1 MANKVPKPSALAPGI
16 YPVID
21 HATPDIR
28 DTVVYLEVDS
38 RLGNYKQP
46 EYGSKYAGP
55 RGHLR
60 NDPWA
65 EEGTTP
71 EKIGRFD
78 NHELVHVS
86 LADERGMVRWYYA
99 RRREDQAFYNW
110 EYSTP
115 GQNADGYPTYTRTY
129 FVHRN
134 DLGDYY
140 SEYPLNPSTPEN
152 TEPSGDK
159 HLSLGDDDPDLS
171 YTPQFYGFKYSD
183 TQIGRVGDENLDAL
197 YVLVVRRFQLLCDK
211 VTQTESETYGTV
223 TSTVIF
229 EDNADSSYILGAEYP
244 LESGKY
250 IIDLTEKFIG
260 CSEEYRRIDISTV
273 AIPTSPSI
281 SERVDKEFCNI
292 TTKRWVDFDASRNQN
307 LGTVLPAIG
316 SADPTDSTRIV
327 VDSSLESIGQS
338 TLAVFTVSYGVFPTE
353 PVSSIR
359 EDQQYCRINTE
370 SYYALGDT
378 TDLPSVGQVL
388 EGGEVVVDATAQ
400 DISCGDVRKFSVSTA
415 VIPTP
420 VVTTETLNN
429 DYCRV
434 ISETNYDLRTNIG
447 DLPEYGDAHPTE
459 TGYQV
464 IEAQLDDVG
473 CGELTKRSVS
483 YATVPTSPVTD
494 EVDDPQFC
502 KMYKER
508 FYDLSTNYT
517 LPTKGDTYKSVYV
530 VLDSS
535 AVSQG
540 CGDLMQFQ
548 ISYAS
553 LPTPVVVNEVLN
565 RDFCRVITETNYDL
579 KGNIGALPL
588 YGDSH
593 PTEEGYQVTD
603 ASLEDIGCGEVS
615 KKTISYATVPTTPV
629 IDEVDDDQF
638 CKTYKERF
646 YDLSTNYTLPVKGD
660 AYKSTYTVL
669 DAQANALGCGD
680 LKQFT
685 ITYATLPTP
694 VVETEILNRD
704 YCRVITQTNY
714 DLKSSIG
721 ALPSYGDSHPTETG
735 YQVIEASL
743 EDIGC
748 GEVSKQSVSYAT
760 VPTEPVI
767 DEMDDP
773 QYCKMYKE
781 RFYDLSTNYTL
792 PDKGDSYKTT
802 HTVLDSKATAV
813 GCGDL
818 MRFEISYATLPTPVV
833 VSEVLNR
840 DYCRVISETN
850 YDLKSNIGALPA
862 YGDAHTTQ
870 TGYQVIEA
878 SLEDIGCGQVTKQT
892 VSYATVPT
900 QPVIDERDD
909 AQFCKTYTQRFYDL
923 GANYTLPIKGSV
935 YETDYNVIDA
945 KAEAA
950 GCGDLYKFEITYASM
965 PTPVVE
971 TEVLNKDYCRVISE
985 TNYDLKASIGSLPQY
1000 GDSHASEPGYQVI
1013 EASLEDIGCGEV
1025 TKRSISYANVPTAP
1039 RVNQI
1044 DDPEFCRVSEAFFY
1058 DLLANFDLP
1067 AKGDAYSGG
1076 YVIDAKADAV
1086 GCGDLMRFSIKYA
1099 ALPTPVVTTESLH
1112 EEHCNL
1118 ITETNYALK
1127 SAIGT
1132 MPSNG
1137 DANTSD
1143 STYRVVDATIQDIGC
1158 GEVAKRTIVYAPI
1171 PSTKRKEVTESPEW
1185 GSLTQ
1190 ETYFDVD
1197 TATLLTHGDAYGGG
1211 YVIESQRMPQ
1221 GCGVL
1226 AKYTIFYAALP
1237 TSKNQTTRQNDAF
1250 CLTTTDTWH
1259 ALDTEEL
1266 PSKGDAYGTGHV
1278 IDSIAEDVNLGP
1290 VRRYTVTYATLPTPT
1305 VTTKST
1311 SDEWCDT
1318 YTDTHYDLAASLT
1331 TLAGLGSAGE
1341 TGYVVVDAKIDDIG
1355 CGDIR
1360 KSTVTYAAVPS
1371 EKRTTESEHP
1381 EYCTLFSDTFYE
1393 LEGYELPVQGDTY
1406 LGGYVVNAQA
1416 TDINCGTVRRIS
1428 IDYINLPT
1436 SKRYQ
1441 HREDDTYCGVET
1453 EQFLDLDTYTTP
1465 GLGTVYGAGTVI
1477 DVSSRD
1483 IGCGGITEYS
1493 ITSGVIPSPKK
1504 ISIRT
1509 DDERCRIQSETFVDV
1524 DSYTLPL
1531 VDSAHPTDTD
1541 LKVVN
1546 TNQTPLGCRGISNYE
1561 ITYAV
1566 IPSPPRESVRED
1578 ERWGTVTD
1586 YTFYDLEGTLALPV
1600 LGDTY
1605 ESQIVISAVANDVN
1619 CGSLRRYVVSTVA
1632 LPTAK
1637 RYEHREDD
1645 TYCGVETEVF
1655 IASDT
1660 YVLPILGSVYGAGS
1674 VIDLSSQDLNLGG
1687 ITEYRITSGVVP
1699 SPLRVTERTDN
1710 EQCRIVTEQS
1720 VQLDTFT
1727 LPAIDSSH
1735 ATDTELK
1742 VVNTE
1747 ENPLGCRGIKNVSIT
1762 YAVIPSP
1769 PRESERDDTS
1779 YGRVIDYTYY
1789 DLEGVLPLPAIGD
1802 TYDTRIVVD
1811 AQANDVNCGTLRRYV
1826 VSTVAAL
1833 PVIKDTERH
1842 DDTYCELQTE
1852 TRIDTSTYTPP
1863 ALGTPGGAGT
1873 IIDVSTRELHPDGL
1887 VEYTIT
1893 SGVVPSPIKVAE
1905 RTDNEQC
1912 VIRTETYVDLET
1924 ANVPLLNDA
1933 HLTITDLKVV
1943 NVVYTPLGCR
1953 GINNIEVTYAQIPT
1967 PPRESER
1974 DDATYGRV
1982 IDWTFYDLEGVFA
1995 LPTIGATYEAG
2006 IVIQAQAQDI
2016 NCGDLRRYV
2025 VTTVPGLPITK
2036 ETTRHDD
2043 EYCDITTDI
2052 HIDTATYLP
2061 PALGSAVGAGVVI
2074 DVSTRELNPDGLYE
2088 YTVTSGVVP
2097 TPTRTT
2103 ERLDNEQCRI
2113 VTEESVQLD
2122 AYTLPAIDTAHPT
2135 DADLKVVNTQETP
2148 RGCRGI
2154 KSVSITY
2161 AVIPSP
2167 PRQSEREDDRWGRV
2181 TEYTYYDLE
2190 GTTTLATI
2198 GSTYEGGTVI
2208 AAVAND
2214 VNCGTLR
2221 RYVVSTV
2228 ILPTTKRYE
2237 GREDDIYCGVE
2248 VEVFIDTNAY
2258 QLPLLG
2264 SVYGSGVVIDLTTND
2279 LNLGGLTEY
2288 RITSGVVPSPIK
2300 VSSRTDNEQCR
2311 IVTESFVDVD
2321 TYLLPALDSAHSTDT
2336 ELKVVDTTA
2345 IPLGCRGISNY
2356 QITYAVI
2363 PSPPRQSEREDDRF
2377 GRVKTYTF
2385 YDTEG
2390 TTPLPEQG
2398 STYEEATVIEAV
2410 AEDVNCGTLRRYV
2423 ISTITLPTL
2432 KTLQTRDDDLYCGVE
2447 TETYFA
2453 KDAALPGLGTI
2464 YGSGVVIDTQSRDIN
2479 LGGIT
2484 EYTVVSGVVP
2494 SPKKLSER
2502 TDDAQC
2508 RIVTETFV
2516 DLDSYTAPS
2525 IDSAH
2530 PTDVELKVVNTTV
2543 TPLGCRGINNYEV
2556 TYAVIPSPPR
2566 QSVREDDTWGTVTS
2580 FTFYDLLGAV
2590 ALPIQGSVYAD
2601 NSEIVIEALAEDVNC
2616 GDLRR
2621 YVVSTVALPTS
2632 KRYLHREDDTYC
2644 GVETEVFIDLDT
2656 YELPVLGSVYG
2667 SGTIIDL
2674 QSEDINV
2681 GGVTRYT
2688 ITSGVVPSPVR
2699 LSERTDNDQCIIRTE
2714 SYVDVDTVPVP
2725 ALDTTH
2731 STLTDLKVVNTVTTP
2746 LGCRGIHN
2754 LEVSYAQIPSPP
2766 RDTERDDATYG
2777 RVIDYTFYDLEGVF
2791 ALPSIGSTYDTGIV
2805 VNAQANDV
2813 NCGTLR
2819 RYVVTT
2825 VPALP
2830 IIKEATRQDDTYCD
2844 LQIDTLIDTAVY
2856 LPPALGS
2863 VYGSGTLID
2872 ISTRE
2877 INPDGLFEYTLT
2889 SGVVPSPL
2897 RISERLDN
2905 EQCRIVTEQSVQLD
2919 SFVLPAIDDAHLTD
2933 VSLKVVNTEETPLG
2947 CRGIKNISVTY
2958 AVIPSPP
2965 RESER
2970 EDDRWGRVTEYTYY
2984 DLEGAAPLSAVGTTY
2999 EGQTVITAV
3008 AQDVNCGTLRRYVVG
3023 TILLPTPT
3031 KSRTSEDERFCL
3043 LTTESFFDL
3052 STYVLP
3058 SRGSIHN
3065 GSPVIDST
3073 SLDINCGGI
3082 TEYTITTGQ
3091 VPSPIKTSERTDDD
3105 LCRIITESF
3114 TNTDTAYTLPTLDS
3128 VHPTITGLK
3137 VVNTAAT
3144 PYGCGGIFAYDVTYA
3159 QIPSPAKTNLIE
3171 DAEYGRVSIDTF
3183 YVNDQYVL
3191 LSHGA
3196 PYGGGYILSAKKD
3209 EVNCGTLIKVEYRYV
3224 TLPTSKKYVERED
3237 REFCTLED
3245 EVHYDLDTHVL
3256 PVAGSLHT
3264 NGSYVL
3270 EATAQ
3275 DIDLGSIRKFSLT
3288 TTELPT
3294 NTQVSERKDDDMCT
3308 IHTESFYHTDTVY
3321 VQPAIGSDLS
3331 TNTLLKCI
3339 SSNKDPYGCGD
3350 IYKFTNAYAQ
3360 IPSPPRTS
3368 EYDDPRYCRVSVD
3381 TYYDTDGSVT
3391 LPAVGDVY
3399 GTGKVVEAKAMD
3411 VDCDGLR
3418 KYEVHYVAL
3427 PLVNTSESADSTYCT
3442 TTKTETYELTSTL
3455 GSLPGQGTDNEAGQ
3469 TILEVTRDAIGCGTI
3484 SKQTEIS
3491 TTLPSPA
3498 LITIS
3503 SDDNFCEI
3511 QTKVLYDKSSANFPA
3526 VGATGGLGYVIDK
3539 RVTPTGCGGV
3549 VRHEET
3555 TAAVPSPL
3563 TTVTNSD
3570 NKYCSITE
3578 YRQIVLEGSTL
3589 DYTIG
3594 DTLADSSIVVDYQQ
3608 RIYKCDQFVI
3618 ESYKSIDALP
3628 TEVKTASYESPDY
3641 CDANIDTF
3649 FDLSTS
3655 QQPIVGASRG
3665 TAGQVVVQ
3673 VTQKPVCGNL
3683 VEFEIRYAQ
3692 IGSNYKKTSE
3702 GINDLFCSVSNIS
3715 YVVKTADVPGY
3726 ARGDADPDDP
3736 AAVVIE
3742 YATTPLG
3749 CGILSRVNYTVGTVP
3764 SDLLS
3769 GHRINQVTGKL
3780 EAFSKKVIKNTA
3792 VDTEKKDVDLNGNY
3806 TSIQPYGCGLSLAET
3821 ANIRPFETLE
3831 YDTTIQ
3837 YTFPRVLTRIDLF
3850 IWPLKKGGNEIY
3862 PQFLWKKI
3870 GYSGPVKARVVEEW
3884 HLVKPVAQVPIV
3896 LMPGVLVYNSPAFRV
3911 SSPPCL
3917 HAQILFKADYGTNDK
3932 KYSYTYNS
3940 DWTVPA
3946 TTYTDWPTQEF
3957 LAAWS
3962 ARPAYGGY
3970 VSKSVYITAPT
3981 V

>member
-1 MANKVPKPSALAPGI
+1 MANKAPKPSALAPGI

-28 DTVVYLEVDS
+28 DTIVYLEVDS
-38 RLGNYKQP
+38 RLGHYKQP
-46 EYGSKYAGP
+46 EYGSKYSGP

-65 EEGTTP
+65 EAGTTP

-99 RRREDQAFYNW
+99 RRREDQALYNW

-115 GQNADGYPTYTRTY
+115 GQNSDGYPTYTRTY
-129 FVHRN
+129 FVHRD
-134 DLGDYY
+134 DLADYY
-140 SEYPLNPSTPEN
+140 GEYPANPS
-152 TEPSGDK
+152 GGK
-159 HLSLGDDDPDLS
+159 HLSLGDVDPDLS
-171 YTPQFYGFKYSD
+171 YTPQFYGFEYSD

-197 YVLVVRRFQLLCDK
+197 YVLVVRRFELLCDK
-211 VTQTESETYGTV
+211 TTQTESETYGTV
-223 TSTVIF
+223 TSTVVF
-229 EDNADSSYILGAEYP
+229 DDNLQNSYELALEYP
-244 LESGKY
+244 AGSGKY

-260 CSEEYRRIDISTV
+260 CSDEYRRVDISTV

-292 TTKRWVDFDASRNQN
+292 TTKRWVDFDASRNQT
-307 LGTVLPAIG
+307 LGTVLPVIG
-316 SADPTDSTRIV
+316 SADPTDPTRIV

-378 TDLPSVGQVL
+378 TDLPSVGDVL

-447 DLPEYGDAHPTE
+447 LLPEYGDGHPTE

-508 FYDLSTNYT
+508 FYDLSTNFT
-517 LPTKGDTYKSVYV
+517 LPTKGDPYKSVYV

-593 PTEEGYQVTD
+593 PTEQGYQVTD

-638 CKTYKERF
+638 CKTFKERF

-685 ITYATLPTP
+685 ITYASLPTP

-909 AQFCKTYTQRFYDL
+909 AQFCKTYTERFYDL
-923 GANYTLPIKGSV
+923 GANYTLPTKGSV

-950 GCGDLYKFEITYASM
+950 GCGDLYKFEITYVSM

-985 TNYDLKASIGSLPQY
+985 TNYDLKGSIGSLPQY

-1137 DANTSD
+1137 DANTND

-1190 ETYFDVD
+1190 EAYFDVD

-1318 YTDTHYDLAASLT
+1318 YTDTHYDLAASPT

-1360 KSTVTYAAVPS
+1360 KSTVTYASVPS
-1371 EKRTTESEHP
+1371 EKRTTETEHP
-1381 EYCTLFSDTFYE
+1381 EYCTLFADTFYE
-1393 LEGYELPVQGDTY
+1393 LDGFELPLQGDTY
-1406 LGGYVVNAQA
+1406 LGGYVVKAQA

-1428 IDYINLPT
+1428 IEYITLPT

-1465 GLGTVYGAGTVI
+1465 ELGTVYGAGTVI

-1566 IPSPPRESVRED
+1566 IPSPPRES
-1578 ERWGTVTD
+1578 
-1586 YTFYDLEGTLALPV
+1586 
-1600 LGDTY
+1600 
-1605 ESQIVISAVANDVN
+1605 
-1619 CGSLRRYVVSTVA
+1619 
-1632 LPTAK
+1632 
-1637 RYEHREDD
+1637 
-1645 TYCGVETEVF
+1645 
-1655 IASDT
+1655 
-1660 YVLPILGSVYGAGS
+1660 
-1674 VIDLSSQDLNLGG
+1674 
-1687 ITEYRITSGVVP
+1687 
-1699 SPLRVTERTDN
+1699 
-1710 EQCRIVTEQS
+1710 
-1720 VQLDTFT
+1720 
-1727 LPAIDSSH
+1727 
-1735 ATDTELK
+1735 
-1742 VVNTE
+1742 
-1747 ENPLGCRGIKNVSIT
+1747 
-1762 YAVIPSP
+1762 
-1769 PRESERDDTS
+1769 
-1779 YGRVIDYTYY
+1779 
-1789 DLEGVLPLPAIGD
+1789 
-1802 TYDTRIVVD
+1802 
-1811 AQANDVNCGTLRRYV
+1811 
-1826 VSTVAAL
+1826 
-1833 PVIKDTERH
+1833 
-1842 DDTYCELQTE
+1842 
-1852 TRIDTSTYTPP
+1852 
-1863 ALGTPGGAGT
+1863 
-1873 IIDVSTRELHPDGL
+1873 
-1887 VEYTIT
+1887 
-1893 SGVVPSPIKVAE
+1893 
-1905 RTDNEQC
+1905 
-1912 VIRTETYVDLET
+1912 
-1924 ANVPLLNDA
+1924 
-1933 HLTITDLKVV
+1933 
-1943 NVVYTPLGCR
+1943 
-1953 GINNIEVTYAQIPT
+1953 
-1967 PPRESER
+1967 
-1974 DDATYGRV
+1974 
-1982 IDWTFYDLEGVFA
+1982 
-1995 LPTIGATYEAG
+1995 
-2006 IVIQAQAQDI
+2006 
-2016 NCGDLRRYV
+2016 
-2025 VTTVPGLPITK
+2025 
-2036 ETTRHDD
+2036 
-2043 EYCDITTDI
+2043 
-2052 HIDTATYLP
+2052 
-2061 PALGSAVGAGVVI
+2061 
-2074 DVSTRELNPDGLYE
+2074 
-2088 YTVTSGVVP
+2088 
-2097 TPTRTT
+2097 
-2103 ERLDNEQCRI
+2103 
-2113 VTEESVQLD
+2113 
-2122 AYTLPAIDTAHPT
+2122 
-2135 DADLKVVNTQETP
+2135 
-2148 RGCRGI
+2148 
-2154 KSVSITY
+2154 
-2161 AVIPSP
+2161 
-2167 PRQSEREDDRWGRV
+2167 
-2181 TEYTYYDLE
+2181 
-2190 GTTTLATI
+2190 
-2198 GSTYEGGTVI
+2198 
-2208 AAVAND
+2208 
-2214 VNCGTLR
+2214 
-2221 RYVVSTV
+2221 
-2228 ILPTTKRYE
+2228 
-2237 GREDDIYCGVE
+2237 
-2248 VEVFIDTNAY
+2248 
-2258 QLPLLG
+2258 
-2264 SVYGSGVVIDLTTND
+2264 
-2279 LNLGGLTEY
+2279 
-2288 RITSGVVPSPIK
+2288 
-2300 VSSRTDNEQCR
+2300 
-2311 IVTESFVDVD
+2311 
-2321 TYLLPALDSAHSTDT
+2321 
-2336 ELKVVDTTA
+2336 
-2345 IPLGCRGISNY
+2345 
-2356 QITYAVI
+2356 
-2363 PSPPRQSEREDDRF
+2363 
-2377 GRVKTYTF
+2377 
-2385 YDTEG
+2385 
-2390 TTPLPEQG
+2390 
-2398 STYEEATVIEAV
+2398 
-2410 AEDVNCGTLRRYV
+2410 
-2423 ISTITLPTL
+2423 
-2432 KTLQTRDDDLYCGVE
+2432 
-2447 TETYFA
+2447 
-2453 KDAALPGLGTI
+2453 
-2464 YGSGVVIDTQSRDIN
+2464 
-2479 LGGIT
+2479 
-2484 EYTVVSGVVP
+2484 
-2494 SPKKLSER
+2494 
-2502 TDDAQC
+2502 
-2508 RIVTETFV
+2508 
-2516 DLDSYTAPS
+2516 
-2525 IDSAH
+2525 
-2530 PTDVELKVVNTTV
+2530 
-2543 TPLGCRGINNYEV
+2543 
-2556 TYAVIPSPPR
+2556 
-2566 QSVREDDTWGTVTS
+2566 
-2580 FTFYDLLGAV
+2580 
-2590 ALPIQGSVYAD
+2590 
-2601 NSEIVIEALAEDVNC
+2601 
-2616 GDLRR
+2616 
-2621 YVVSTVALPTS
+2621 
-2632 KRYLHREDDTYC
+2632 
-2644 GVETEVFIDLDT
+2644 
-2656 YELPVLGSVYG
+2656 
-2667 SGTIIDL
+2667 
-2674 QSEDINV
+2674 
-2681 GGVTRYT
+2681 
-2688 ITSGVVPSPVR
+2688 
-2699 LSERTDNDQCIIRTE
+2699 
-2714 SYVDVDTVPVP
+2714 
-2725 ALDTTH
+2725 
-2731 STLTDLKVVNTVTTP
+2731 
-2746 LGCRGIHN
+2746 
-2754 LEVSYAQIPSPP
+2754 
-2766 RDTERDDATYG
+2766 
-2777 RVIDYTFYDLEGVF
+2777 
-2791 ALPSIGSTYDTGIV
+2791 
-2805 VNAQANDV
+2805 
-2813 NCGTLR
+2813 
-2819 RYVVTT
+2819 
-2825 VPALP
+2825 
-2830 IIKEATRQDDTYCD
+2830 
-2844 LQIDTLIDTAVY
+2844 
-2856 LPPALGS
+2856 
-2863 VYGSGTLID
+2863 
-2872 ISTRE
+2872 
-2877 INPDGLFEYTLT
+2877 
-2889 SGVVPSPL
+2889 
-2897 RISERLDN
+2897 
-2905 EQCRIVTEQSVQLD
+2905 
-2919 SFVLPAIDDAHLTD
+2919 
-2933 VSLKVVNTEETPLG
+2933 
-2947 CRGIKNISVTY
+2947 
-2958 AVIPSPP
+2958 
-2965 RESER
+2965 ER

-2984 DLEGAAPLSAVGTTY
+2984 DLEGATPLPSVGTTY

-3008 AQDVNCGTLRRYVVG
+3008 AQDVNCGTLRRYVVS

-3031 KSRTSEDERFCL
+3031 KLRTSEDERFCL

-3052 STYVLP
+3052 STYALP
-3058 SRGSIHN
+3058 SRGATHN

-3114 TNTDTAYTLPTLDS
+3114 TSTETSYTLPILDS
-3128 VHPTITGLK
+3128 DHPTITGLK

-3171 DAEYGRVSIDTF
+3171 DAEFGRVSIDTF

-3209 EVNCGTLIKVEYRYV
+3209 EVNCGTLIKVEYRYS
-3224 TLPTSKKYVERED
+3224 TLPTITKYVERED
-3237 REFCTLED
+3237 REFCTLQD
-3245 EVHYDLDTHVL
+3245 GVHYDLESSYTL
-3256 PVAGSLHT
+3256 PTAGSIIT
-3264 NGSYVL
+3264 GGTDYVL

-3275 DIDLGSIRKFSLT
+3275 DIDLGTIRKFSVT
-3288 TTELPT
+3288 TTSLPT

-3321 VQPAIGSDLS
+3321 VQPAIGSDLL

-3339 SSNKDPYGCGD
+3339 SANKDPYGCGD

-3368 EYDDPRYCRVSVD
+3368 EYDDPRYCRVNVD
-3381 TYYDTDGSVT
+3381 VYYDLDGVAA

-3399 GTGKVVEAKAMD
+3399 PDSGAGTVVEAKAMD
-3411 VDCDGLR
+3411 IDCDGIR

-3427 PLVNTSESADSTYCT
+3427 PIVNTSESADSTYCT
-3442 TTKTETYELTSTL
+3442 TTKTETYDLTTTL
-3455 GSLPGQGTDNEAGQ
+3455 GSLPGQGTDNVAGQ
-3469 TILEVTRDAIGCGTI
+3469 TRLEVTRDAIGCGTI

-3498 LITIS
+3498 LTTIS

-3511 QTKVLYDKSSANFPA
+3511 QTKVLYDKSTANFPA
-3526 VGATGGLGYVIDK
+3526 VGATGGLGFVIDK

-3578 YRQIVLEGSTL
+3578 YRQIVQEGSTL
-3589 DYTIG
+3589 NYTIG

-3618 ESYKSIDALP
+3618 ESYKAIDALP

-3655 QQPIVGASRG
+3655 QQPIVGDIRG

-3673 VTQKPVCGNL
+3673 VTQKPVCGDL

-3692 IGSNYKKTSE
+3692 IGSAYKKTSE

-3715 YVVKTADVPGY
+3715 YVEKTADVPGY
-3726 ARGDADPDDP
+3726 ARGDADPDDVG
-3736 AAVVIE
+3736 AVVIE

-3780 EAFSKKVIKNTA
+3780 EDFSKKVIKNIEVA
-3792 VDTEKKDVDLNGNY
+3792 AEKKDVDLLGNY

-3821 ANIRPFETLE
+3821 ANIRPFDIIE

-3837 YTFPRVLTRIDLF
+3837 YTFPRVLNRIDLF

-3862 PQFLWKKI
+3862 PQFLWGKI
-3870 GYSGPVKARVVEEW
+3870 GYSGPVQARVVEEW
-3884 HLVKPVAQVPIV
+3884 HLLQPLAQTPVV
-3896 LMPGVLVYNSPAFRV
+3896 LMPGVLVYNSPAFRI
-3911 SSPPCL
+3911 SSAPCL
-3917 HAQILFKADYGTNDK
+3917 HTSITFKADYGTNDK
-3932 KYSYTYNS
+3932 KYAYTYNS
-3940 DWTVPA
+3940 NWTVPA
-3946 TTYTDWPTQEF
+3946 TTHTDWPTEEF

-3962 ARPAYGGY
+3962 ARRAYGGY
-3970 VSKSVYITAPT
+3970 ISKSVYVTAPP

>member
-1 MANKVPKPSALAPGI
+1 MANKAPKPSALAPGI

-28 DTVVYLEVDS
+28 DTIVYLEVDS

-129 FVHRN
+129 FVHRD
-134 DLGDYY
+134 DLADYY
-140 SEYPLNPSTPEN
+140 DEYPATPAGGE
-152 TEPSGDK
+152 
-159 HLSLGDDDPDLS
+159 HLSLGDTDPDLS
-171 YTPQFYGFKYSD
+171 YTPQFYGFEYSD

-223 TSTVIF
+223 TSTVVF
-229 EDNADSSYILGAEYP
+229 DDNVQNSYELASEYP
-244 LESGKY
+244 AGSGKY

-260 CSEEYRRIDISTV
+260 CSDEYRRVDISTV
-273 AIPTSPSI
+273 AIPTLPNI

-292 TTKRWVDFDASRNQN
+292 TTKRWVDFDASRHQT
-307 LGTVLPAIG
+307 LGTVLPVIG
-316 SADPTDSTRIV
+316 SADPTDPTRIV

-353 PVSSIR
+353 PVSTIR

-378 TDLPSVGQVL
+378 TDLPAVGEVL
-388 EGGEVVVDATAQ
+388 EGGDVVVDATAQ

-508 FYDLSTNYT
+508 FYDLSTNFT
-517 LPTKGDTYKSVYV
+517 LPTKGDPYKSVYV

-593 PTEEGYQVTD
+593 PTEQGYQVTD

-638 CKTYKERF
+638 CKTFKERF

-685 ITYATLPTP
+685 ITYASLPTP

-760 VPTEPVI
+760 VPTDPVTDEMDDPQFCKMFKERFYDLSSNYTLPTKGDAYKQTYTVLDSKATAVGCGDLMQFEISYATLPTPVVANEILNRDFCRVITETNFDLKSNIGSLPTYGDNHPTEIGYQVTEATLEDIGCGEVSKKMISYATVPTLPVTDEVDDPEFCKTYKERFYDLSANYTLPTKGDVYKSSYTVLDAKADALGCGDLKQFTITYATLPTPVVTKEDLDNDYCVLYTESNYDLKSNIGALPIFGDAHPAKQGFQVVRAALQDIGCGEVSKLTVTYANVPTSPKTTERDDESWCRVITDQFFELSANYTLPAKGDIYPSGNTTRVINASTDAVGCGDLYRFTIEYASLPTPVVTTETLNRDYCRVITESNYDLNSSIGALPTYGDSHPTETGYQVIEATLEDIGCGEVAKQSVSYATVPTQPVI

-792 PDKGDSYKTT
+792 PDKGDSYKTS

-909 AQFCKTYTQRFYDL
+909 AQFCKTYTERFYDL
-923 GANYTLPIKGSV
+923 GANYTLPTKGSV

-985 TNYDLKASIGSLPQY
+985 TNYDLKGSIGSLPQY

-1137 DANTSD
+1137 DANTND

-1237 TSKNQTTRQNDAF
+1237 TAKNQTTRQNDAF

-1266 PSKGDAYGTGHV
+1266 PSKGDAYATGHV

-1290 VRRYTVTYATLPTPT
+1290 VRRFTVTYATLPTPT

-1416 TDINCGTVRRIS
+1416 TDINCGAVRRIS
-1428 IDYINLPT
+1428 VEYITLPT

-1524 DSYTLPL
+1524 ESYTLPL

-1566 IPSPPRESVRED
+1566 IPSPPRES
-1578 ERWGTVTD
+1578 
-1586 YTFYDLEGTLALPV
+1586 
-1600 LGDTY
+1600 
-1605 ESQIVISAVANDVN
+1605 
-1619 CGSLRRYVVSTVA
+1619 
-1632 LPTAK
+1632 
-1637 RYEHREDD
+1637 
-1645 TYCGVETEVF
+1645 
-1655 IASDT
+1655 
-1660 YVLPILGSVYGAGS
+1660 
-1674 VIDLSSQDLNLGG
+1674 
-1687 ITEYRITSGVVP
+1687 
-1699 SPLRVTERTDN
+1699 
-1710 EQCRIVTEQS
+1710 
-1720 VQLDTFT
+1720 
-1727 LPAIDSSH
+1727 
-1735 ATDTELK
+1735 
-1742 VVNTE
+1742 
-1747 ENPLGCRGIKNVSIT
+1747 
-1762 YAVIPSP
+1762 
-1769 PRESERDDTS
+1769 
-1779 YGRVIDYTYY
+1779 
-1789 DLEGVLPLPAIGD
+1789 
-1802 TYDTRIVVD
+1802 
-1811 AQANDVNCGTLRRYV
+1811 
-1826 VSTVAAL
+1826 
-1833 PVIKDTERH
+1833 
-1842 DDTYCELQTE
+1842 
-1852 TRIDTSTYTPP
+1852 
-1863 ALGTPGGAGT
+1863 
-1873 IIDVSTRELHPDGL
+1873 
-1887 VEYTIT
+1887 
-1893 SGVVPSPIKVAE
+1893 
-1905 RTDNEQC
+1905 
-1912 VIRTETYVDLET
+1912 
-1924 ANVPLLNDA
+1924 
-1933 HLTITDLKVV
+1933 
-1943 NVVYTPLGCR
+1943 
-1953 GINNIEVTYAQIPT
+1953 
-1967 PPRESER
+1967 
-1974 DDATYGRV
+1974 
-1982 IDWTFYDLEGVFA
+1982 
-1995 LPTIGATYEAG
+1995 
-2006 IVIQAQAQDI
+2006 
-2016 NCGDLRRYV
+2016 
-2025 VTTVPGLPITK
+2025 
-2036 ETTRHDD
+2036 
-2043 EYCDITTDI
+2043 
-2052 HIDTATYLP
+2052 
-2061 PALGSAVGAGVVI
+2061 
-2074 DVSTRELNPDGLYE
+2074 
-2088 YTVTSGVVP
+2088 
-2097 TPTRTT
+2097 
-2103 ERLDNEQCRI
+2103 
-2113 VTEESVQLD
+2113 
-2122 AYTLPAIDTAHPT
+2122 
-2135 DADLKVVNTQETP
+2135 
-2148 RGCRGI
+2148 
-2154 KSVSITY
+2154 
-2161 AVIPSP
+2161 
-2167 PRQSEREDDRWGRV
+2167 EREDDRWGRV
-2181 TEYTYYDLE
+2181 TEYT
-2190 GTTTLATI
+2190 
-2198 GSTYEGGTVI
+2198 
-2208 AAVAND
+2208 
-2214 VNCGTLR
+2214 
-2221 RYVVSTV
+2221 
-2228 ILPTTKRYE
+2228 
-2237 GREDDIYCGVE
+2237 
-2248 VEVFIDTNAY
+2248 F
-2258 QLPLLG
+2258 
-2264 SVYGSGVVIDLTTND
+2264 
-2279 LNLGGLTEY
+2279 
-2288 RITSGVVPSPIK
+2288 
-2300 VSSRTDNEQCR
+2300 
-2311 IVTESFVDVD
+2311 
-2321 TYLLPALDSAHSTDT
+2321 
-2336 ELKVVDTTA
+2336 
-2345 IPLGCRGISNY
+2345 
-2356 QITYAVI
+2356 
-2363 PSPPRQSEREDDRF
+2363 
-2377 GRVKTYTF
+2377 
-2385 YDTEG
+2385 
-2390 TTPLPEQG
+2390 
-2398 STYEEATVIEAV
+2398 
-2410 AEDVNCGTLRRYV
+2410 
-2423 ISTITLPTL
+2423 
-2432 KTLQTRDDDLYCGVE
+2432 
-2447 TETYFA
+2447 
-2453 KDAALPGLGTI
+2453 
-2464 YGSGVVIDTQSRDIN
+2464 
-2479 LGGIT
+2479 
-2484 EYTVVSGVVP
+2484 
-2494 SPKKLSER
+2494 
-2502 TDDAQC
+2502 
-2508 RIVTETFV
+2508 
-2516 DLDSYTAPS
+2516 
-2525 IDSAH
+2525 
-2530 PTDVELKVVNTTV
+2530 
-2543 TPLGCRGINNYEV
+2543 
-2556 TYAVIPSPPR
+2556 
-2566 QSVREDDTWGTVTS
+2566 
-2580 FTFYDLLGAV
+2580 
-2590 ALPIQGSVYAD
+2590 
-2601 NSEIVIEALAEDVNC
+2601 
-2616 GDLRR
+2616 
-2621 YVVSTVALPTS
+2621 
-2632 KRYLHREDDTYC
+2632 
-2644 GVETEVFIDLDT
+2644 
-2656 YELPVLGSVYG
+2656 
-2667 SGTIIDL
+2667 
-2674 QSEDINV
+2674 
-2681 GGVTRYT
+2681 
-2688 ITSGVVPSPVR
+2688 
-2699 LSERTDNDQCIIRTE
+2699 
-2714 SYVDVDTVPVP
+2714 
-2725 ALDTTH
+2725 
-2731 STLTDLKVVNTVTTP
+2731 
-2746 LGCRGIHN
+2746 
-2754 LEVSYAQIPSPP
+2754 
-2766 RDTERDDATYG
+2766 
-2777 RVIDYTFYDLEGVF
+2777 
-2791 ALPSIGSTYDTGIV
+2791 
-2805 VNAQANDV
+2805 
-2813 NCGTLR
+2813 
-2819 RYVVTT
+2819 
-2825 VPALP
+2825 
-2830 IIKEATRQDDTYCD
+2830 
-2844 LQIDTLIDTAVY
+2844 
-2856 LPPALGS
+2856 
-2863 VYGSGTLID
+2863 
-2872 ISTRE
+2872 
-2877 INPDGLFEYTLT
+2877 
-2889 SGVVPSPL
+2889 
-2897 RISERLDN
+2897 
-2905 EQCRIVTEQSVQLD
+2905 
-2919 SFVLPAIDDAHLTD
+2919 
-2933 VSLKVVNTEETPLG
+2933 
-2947 CRGIKNISVTY
+2947 
-2958 AVIPSPP
+2958 
-2965 RESER
+2965 
-2970 EDDRWGRVTEYTYY
+2970 Y
-2984 DLEGAAPLSAVGTTY
+2984 DLEGAAPLPSVGTTY
-2999 EGQTVITAV
+2999 EGQTVVSAV

-3031 KSRTSEDERFCL
+3031 KLRTSEDERFCL

-3052 STYVLP
+3052 STYALP
-3058 SRGSIHN
+3058 SRGATHN

-3114 TNTDTAYTLPTLDS
+3114 TSTETAYTLPILDS
-3128 VHPTITGLK
+3128 DHPTITGLK

-3350 IYKFTNAYAQ
+3350 IYKYTNAYAQ
-3360 IPSPPRTS
+3360 IPSPPRSS
-3368 EYDDPRYCRVSVD
+3368 EYDDPRYCRVDVD
-3381 TYYDTDGSVT
+3381 VYYDLEGDAA
-3391 LPAVGDVY
+3391 LPSIGDVY
-3399 GTGKVVEAKAMD
+3399 PEGGNSKVVEAKAMD
-3411 VDCDGLR
+3411 VDCDGIR

-3427 PLVNTSESADSTYCT
+3427 PIVNTSESADSTYCT

-3455 GSLPGQGTDNEAGQ
+3455 GSLPGQGTDNTNGQ

-3498 LITIS
+3498 LTTIS

-3511 QTKVLYDKSSANFPA
+3511 QTKVLYDKSTANFPA
-3526 VGATGGLGYVIDK
+3526 VGATGGLGFVIDK

-3618 ESYKSIDALP
+3618 ESYKAIDALP

-3655 QQPIVGASRG
+3655 QQPIVGDSRG

-3673 VTQKPVCGNL
+3673 ITQKPVCGDL

-3692 IGSNYKKTSE
+3692 IGPAFKKTSE

-3715 YVVKTADVPGY
+3715 YVEKTADVPGY
-3726 ARGDADPDDP
+3726 ARGDADPDD
-3736 AAVVIE
+3736 AGAVVIE
-3742 YATTPLG
+3742 YSTTPLG

-3764 SDLLS
+3764 SDLLE

-3780 EAFSKKVIKNTA
+3780 EDFSKKVIKNTD
-3792 VDTEKKDVDLNGNY
+3792 VSSEKKDVDADGNY

-3831 YDTTIQ
+3831 YETTIQ

-3884 HLVKPVAQVPIV
+3884 HLVKPAALVPIV

-3911 SSPPCL
+3911 STPPCL
-3917 HAQILFKADYGTNDK
+3917 HGQILFKADYGTNDK
-3932 KYSYTYNS
+3932 KYAFTYNS
-3940 DWTVPA
+3940 NWTVNA
-3946 TTYTDWPTQEF
+3946 TTYTDWPTEEF

-3970 VSKSVYITAPT
+3970 ISKSVYVTAPP

>member
-99 RRREDQAFYNW
+99 RRREEQAFYNW

-115 GQNADGYPTYTRTY
+115 GQNSDGYPTYTRTY
-129 FVHRN
+129 FVHRD
-134 DLGDYY
+134 DLADYY
-140 SEYPLNPSTPEN
+140 GEYPANPSELEN
-152 TEPSGDK
+152 LEPSGGK
-159 HLSLGDDDPDLS
+159 HLSLGDVDPDLS
-171 YTPQFYGFKYSD
+171 YTPQFYGFEYSD

-197 YVLVVRRFQLLCDK
+197 YVLVVRRFELLCDK
-211 VTQTESETYGTV
+211 TTQTESETYGTV

-229 EDNADSSYILGAEYP
+229 DDDLQNSYELGQEYP

-250 IIDLTEKFIG
+250 IIDLAQKFIG

-273 AIPTSPSI
+273 AIPTLPSI

-292 TTKRWVDFDASRNQN
+292 TTKRWVDFDASRNEN

-316 SADPTDSTRIV
+316 SADPIDSTRIV

-353 PVSSIR
+353 PVTSIR

-378 TDLPSVGQVL
+378 TDLPSVGDVL
-388 EGGEVVVDATAQ
+388 EGGQVVVDATAQ

-420 VVTTETLNN
+420 
-429 DYCRV
+429 
-434 ISETNYDLRTNIG
+434 II
-447 DLPEYGDAHPTE
+447 
-459 TGYQV
+459 
-464 IEAQLDDVG
+464 
-473 CGELTKRSVS
+473 
-483 YATVPTSPVTD
+483 
-494 EVDDPQFC
+494 
-502 KMYKER
+502 
-508 FYDLSTNYT
+508 
-517 LPTKGDTYKSVYV
+517 KS
-530 VLDSS
+530 
-535 AVSQG
+535 
-540 CGDLMQFQ
+540 
-548 ISYAS
+548 
-553 LPTPVVVNEVLN
+553 
-565 RDFCRVITETNYDL
+565 R
-579 KGNIGALPL
+579 
-588 YGDSH
+588 
-593 PTEEGYQVTD
+593 
-603 ASLEDIGCGEVS
+603 
-615 KKTISYATVPTTPV
+615 
-629 IDEVDDDQF
+629 
-638 CKTYKERF
+638 
-646 YDLSTNYTLPVKGD
+646 
-660 AYKSTYTVL
+660 
-669 DAQANALGCGD
+669 
-680 LKQFT
+680 
-685 ITYATLPTP
+685 
-694 VVETEILNRD
+694 
-704 YCRVITQTNY
+704 
-714 DLKSSIG
+714 
-721 ALPSYGDSHPTETG
+721 
-735 YQVIEASL
+735 
-743 EDIGC
+743 
-748 GEVSKQSVSYAT
+748 
-760 VPTEPVI
+760 
-767 DEMDDP
+767 
-773 QYCKMYKE
+773 
-781 RFYDLSTNYTL
+781 
-792 PDKGDSYKTT
+792 
-802 HTVLDSKATAV
+802 
-813 GCGDL
+813 
-818 MRFEISYATLPTPVV
+818 
-833 VSEVLNR
+833 
-840 DYCRVISETN
+840 
-850 YDLKSNIGALPA
+850 
-862 YGDAHTTQ
+862 
-870 TGYQVIEA
+870 
-878 SLEDIGCGQVTKQT
+878 
-892 VSYATVPT
+892 
-900 QPVIDERDD
+900 
-909 AQFCKTYTQRFYDL
+909 
-923 GANYTLPIKGSV
+923 
-935 YETDYNVIDA
+935 
-945 KAEAA
+945 
-950 GCGDLYKFEITYASM
+950 
-965 PTPVVE
+965 
-971 TEVLNKDYCRVISE
+971 
-985 TNYDLKASIGSLPQY
+985 
-1000 GDSHASEPGYQVI
+1000 
-1013 EASLEDIGCGEV
+1013 
-1025 TKRSISYANVPTAP
+1025 
-1039 RVNQI
+1039 
-1044 DDPEFCRVSEAFFY
+1044 
-1058 DLLANFDLP
+1058 
-1067 AKGDAYSGG
+1067 
-1076 YVIDAKADAV
+1076 
-1086 GCGDLMRFSIKYA
+1086 
-1099 ALPTPVVTTESLH
+1099 
-1112 EEHCNL
+1112 
-1118 ITETNYALK
+1118 
-1127 SAIGT
+1127 
-1132 MPSNG
+1132 
-1137 DANTSD
+1137 
-1143 STYRVVDATIQDIGC
+1143 
-1158 GEVAKRTIVYAPI
+1158 
-1171 PSTKRKEVTESPEW
+1171 
-1185 GSLTQ
+1185 
-1190 ETYFDVD
+1190 
-1197 TATLLTHGDAYGGG
+1197 
-1211 YVIESQRMPQ
+1211 
-1221 GCGVL
+1221 
-1226 AKYTIFYAALP
+1226 
-1237 TSKNQTTRQNDAF
+1237 
-1250 CLTTTDTWH
+1250 
-1259 ALDTEEL
+1259 
-1266 PSKGDAYGTGHV
+1266 
-1278 IDSIAEDVNLGP
+1278 
-1290 VRRYTVTYATLPTPT
+1290 
-1305 VTTKST
+1305 ST
-1311 SDEWCDT
+1311 SDEWCET
-1318 YTDTHYDLAASLT
+1318 YTEAHYDLSAEIDALP
-1331 TLAGLGSAGE
+1331 GLGTAGE
-1341 TGYVVVDAKIDDIG
+1341 TGYVVVDAKIDDVG
-1355 CGDIR
+1355 CGELR
-1360 KSTVTYAAVPS
+1360 KSTVTYALVPS

-1393 LEGYELPVQGDTY
+1393 LDGFELPVQGDTY

-1428 IDYINLPT
+1428 IEYITLPT
-1436 SKRYQ
+1436 AKRYT

-1524 DSYTLPL
+1524 DTYTLPL

-1541 LKVVN
+1541 LKVVD
-1546 TNQTPLGCRGISNYE
+1546 TNATPLGCRGISNYE

-1566 IPSPPRESVRED
+1566 IPSPPRETARED
-1578 ERWGTVTD
+1578 ERWGTVTE
-1586 YTFYDLEGTLALPV
+1586 YTFYDLEGATALPV
-1600 LGDTY
+1600 IGDTY

-1619 CGSLRRYVVSTVA
+1619 CGSLRRYVVSTA
-1632 LPTAK
+1632 TLPTAK

-1655 IASDT
+1655 IAIDT

-1674 VIDLSSQDLNLGG
+1674 VIDISSQDLNLGG

-1720 VQLDTFT
+1720 VQLDTFA
-1727 LPAIDSSH
+1727 LPAIDTSH

-1769 PRESERDDTS
+1769 PR
-1779 YGRVIDYTYY
+1779 
-1789 DLEGVLPLPAIGD
+1789 
-1802 TYDTRIVVD
+1802 
-1811 AQANDVNCGTLRRYV
+1811 
-1826 VSTVAAL
+1826 
-1833 PVIKDTERH
+1833 
-1842 DDTYCELQTE
+1842 
-1852 TRIDTSTYTPP
+1852 
-1863 ALGTPGGAGT
+1863 
-1873 IIDVSTRELHPDGL
+1873 
-1887 VEYTIT
+1887 
-1893 SGVVPSPIKVAE
+1893 
-1905 RTDNEQC
+1905 
-1912 VIRTETYVDLET
+1912 
-1924 ANVPLLNDA
+1924 
-1933 HLTITDLKVV
+1933 
-1943 NVVYTPLGCR
+1943 
-1953 GINNIEVTYAQIPT
+1953 
-1967 PPRESER
+1967 
-1974 DDATYGRV
+1974 
-1982 IDWTFYDLEGVFA
+1982 
-1995 LPTIGATYEAG
+1995 
-2006 IVIQAQAQDI
+2006 
-2016 NCGDLRRYV
+2016 
-2025 VTTVPGLPITK
+2025 
-2036 ETTRHDD
+2036 
-2043 EYCDITTDI
+2043 
-2052 HIDTATYLP
+2052 
-2061 PALGSAVGAGVVI
+2061 
-2074 DVSTRELNPDGLYE
+2074 
-2088 YTVTSGVVP
+2088 
-2097 TPTRTT
+2097 
-2103 ERLDNEQCRI
+2103 
-2113 VTEESVQLD
+2113 
-2122 AYTLPAIDTAHPT
+2122 
-2135 DADLKVVNTQETP
+2135 
-2148 RGCRGI
+2148 
-2154 KSVSITY
+2154 
-2161 AVIPSP
+2161 
-2167 PRQSEREDDRWGRV
+2167 QSEREDDRWGRV

-2190 GTTTLATI
+2190 GVTPLASI
-2198 GSTYEGGTVI
+2198 GSTYEGATVI

-2228 ILPTTKRYE
+2228 TLPTAKRYE

-2258 QLPLLG
+2258 VLPGLG
-2264 SVYGSGVVIDLTTND
+2264 SVYGSGVVIDITTND

-2321 TYLLPALDSAHSTDT
+2321 TYPLPALDSAHSTDA
-2336 ELKVVDTTA
+2336 ELRVVDTIST
-2345 IPLGCRGISNY
+2345 PLGCRGISNY

-2363 PSPPRQSEREDDRF
+2363 PSPPRQSEREDDR
-2377 GRVKTYTF
+2377 
-2385 YDTEG
+2385 
-2390 TTPLPEQG
+2390 
-2398 STYEEATVIEAV
+2398 
-2410 AEDVNCGTLRRYV
+2410 
-2423 ISTITLPTL
+2423 
-2432 KTLQTRDDDLYCGVE
+2432 
-2447 TETYFA
+2447 
-2453 KDAALPGLGTI
+2453 
-2464 YGSGVVIDTQSRDIN
+2464 
-2479 LGGIT
+2479 
-2484 EYTVVSGVVP
+2484 
-2494 SPKKLSER
+2494 
-2502 TDDAQC
+2502 
-2508 RIVTETFV
+2508 
-2516 DLDSYTAPS
+2516 
-2525 IDSAH
+2525 
-2530 PTDVELKVVNTTV
+2530 
-2543 TPLGCRGINNYEV
+2543 
-2556 TYAVIPSPPR
+2556 
-2566 QSVREDDTWGTVTS
+2566 
-2580 FTFYDLLGAV
+2580 
-2590 ALPIQGSVYAD
+2590 
-2601 NSEIVIEALAEDVNC
+2601 
-2616 GDLRR
+2616 
-2621 YVVSTVALPTS
+2621 
-2632 KRYLHREDDTYC
+2632 
-2644 GVETEVFIDLDT
+2644 
-2656 YELPVLGSVYG
+2656 
-2667 SGTIIDL
+2667 
-2674 QSEDINV
+2674 
-2681 GGVTRYT
+2681 
-2688 ITSGVVPSPVR
+2688 
-2699 LSERTDNDQCIIRTE
+2699 
-2714 SYVDVDTVPVP
+2714 
-2725 ALDTTH
+2725 
-2731 STLTDLKVVNTVTTP
+2731 
-2746 LGCRGIHN
+2746 
-2754 LEVSYAQIPSPP
+2754 
-2766 RDTERDDATYG
+2766 
-2777 RVIDYTFYDLEGVF
+2777 
-2791 ALPSIGSTYDTGIV
+2791 
-2805 VNAQANDV
+2805 
-2813 NCGTLR
+2813 
-2819 RYVVTT
+2819 
-2825 VPALP
+2825 
-2830 IIKEATRQDDTYCD
+2830 
-2844 LQIDTLIDTAVY
+2844 
-2856 LPPALGS
+2856 
-2863 VYGSGTLID
+2863 
-2872 ISTRE
+2872 
-2877 INPDGLFEYTLT
+2877 
-2889 SGVVPSPL
+2889 
-2897 RISERLDN
+2897 
-2905 EQCRIVTEQSVQLD
+2905 
-2919 SFVLPAIDDAHLTD
+2919 
-2933 VSLKVVNTEETPLG
+2933 
-2947 CRGIKNISVTY
+2947 
-2958 AVIPSPP
+2958 
-2965 RESER
+2965 
-2970 EDDRWGRVTEYTYY
+2970 WGRVTEYTFY
-2984 DLEGAAPLSAVGTTY
+2984 DLEGAAPLPSVGTTY
-2999 EGQTVITAV
+2999 EGQTVVSAV
-3008 AQDVNCGTLRRYVVG
+3008 AQDVNCGTLRRYVVS

-3031 KSRTSEDERFCL
+3031 KLRTSEDERFCL

-3058 SRGSIHN
+3058 SRGAIHN

-3128 VHPTITGLK
+3128 AHPTITGLK

-3196 PYGGGYILSAKKD
+3196 PYGGGHILSAKKD

-3237 REFCTLED
+3237 SEFCTLED

-3256 PVAGSLHT
+3256 PVAGSIHT

-3321 VQPAIGSDLS
+3321 VQPAIGSELS

-3339 SSNKDPYGCGD
+3339 SANKDPYGCGD
-3350 IYKFTNAYAQ
+3350 IYKYTNAYAQ
-3360 IPSPPRTS
+3360 IPSPPRSS

-3427 PLVNTSESADSTYCT
+3427 PIVNTSESADSTYCT
-3442 TTKTETYELTSTL
+3442 TTKTETYELTATL
-3455 GSLPGQGTDNEAGQ
+3455 GSLPGQGTDNPSGQ

-3511 QTKVLYDKSSANFPA
+3511 QTKVLYDKSTANFPA
-3526 VGATGGLGYVIDK
+3526 IGASGGLGFVIDK

-3673 VTQKPVCGNL
+3673 VTQKPVCGDL

-3692 IGSNYKKTSE
+3692 IGPAYKKTSE

-3715 YVVKTADVPGY
+3715 YVDKTSDVPGY
-3726 ARGDADPDDP
+3726 ARGDADPGDP
-3736 AAVVIE
+3736 GAVVIE
-3742 YATTPLG
+3742 YSTTPLG

-3780 EAFSKKVIKNTA
+3780 EDFSKKVIKNTA
-3792 VDTEKKDVDLNGNY
+3792 VDTEKKDVDTNGNY

-3917 HAQILFKADYGTNDK
+3917 HGQILFKADYGTNDK

-3940 DWTVPA
+3940 NWTVPA